1 MITDLFSH
9 KWKIESNLYSLD
21 FGIKNIHQND
31 NPRIL
36 TVNSYKKKIYVF
48 ILFWAVVGLCCSVR
62 AFLQLRQAG
71 ATLRRSAQASHCGA
85 FSCLKV

>member
-1 MITDLFSH
+1 MVALIITDIFSH
-9 KWKIESNLYSLD
+9 KWKIKSNLYSLD

-36 TVNSYKKKIYVF
+36 TVNLKKNLC
-48 ILFWAVVGLCCSVR
+48 ILFLAVVGLCCVR

-71 ATLRRSAQASHCGA
+71 ATLY
-85 FSCLKV
+85 